1 MFKTVTLCK
10 ELMSEICDKIT
21 DSLNECAEKTLS
33 EELVNL
39 VEITTRNYQELLLKI
54 MFDEE
59 GEDDGKGVT

>member
-1 MFKTVTLCK
+1 
-10 ELMSEICDKIT
+10 MSEICDKIT

-39 VEITTRNYQELLLKI
+39 VEITTRNYQELLLKV